1 METPSWPQVPGYV
14 LLERLGEGASG
25 EVWRARRDA
34 DGLQIALKVVRAGD
48 DDLAGALREAGVL
61 ARVRHPHL
69 LHLYDVVPVPDE
81 TGASTCLGL
90 AVQLAGGGSLAQV
103 LAARRHLTPGE
114 LVTLLV
120 PLAGALEQLHAAGIV
135 HGDVSPGNVL
145 FLADGMPMLADVGVT
160 RLVGEADRAVHGTD
174 GMLAPETLEG
184 FAPGPEADI
193 YALGALAWWCLTG
206 GTPGWV
212 GTRPEL
218 ADLVPD
224 VPEGMRDL
232 VLRAMS
238 PEPEDRPEAQEVPA
252 LVLGLAEPEPIEV
265 SPDADPGTGLTRR
278 LRAVARAEH
287 EAGVEASEGSRRWW
301 GARRRTADPPRH
313 RHPRAHRTERGRAL
327 TGLAPLGVILVLGLL
342 AAVAAAGLV
351 TGAGARTGVLSP
363 AGSTTVAG
371 VNSTA
376 AASARAPTASTSP
389 GSRRA
394 PTATTPPASRRAPT
408 APTGRPSTNAGG
420 SSRTQGDGSAPAD
433 PIPPDAR
440 AVVQSAVDARA
451 LAWRR
456 TDPDLLGSGLAPD
469 SPAMHA
475 DRAGLAEALRRGV
488 AYDGVGFDVVDATVE
503 SVDGAPEPAFGVDG
517 LDSARELRIRATVR
531 STAMSAR
538 TGAGAHTTTEAS
550 VDDVTLELR
559 RTDHGWRIWSW
570 Q

>member
-1 METPSWPQVPGYV
+1 MQMPRRPQVPGYV
-14 LLERLGEGASG
+14 LLARLGEGASG

-34 DGLQIALKVVRAGD
+34 DGLLVALKVIRAGD
-48 DDLAGALREAGVL
+48 DDLGDALREAGVL

-90 AVQLAGGGSLAQV
+90 AVQLAAGGSLAQV

-120 PLAGALEQLHAAGIV
+120 PLAGALQQLHGAGIV

-160 RLVGEADRAVHGTD
+160 RLVGESDRAVHGTD
-174 GMLAPETLEG
+174 GMVAPETLEG
-184 FAPGPEADI
+184 FVPGPEADV

-206 GTPGWV
+206 ERPGWV

-238 PEPEDRPEAQEVPA
+238 PEPEDRPEAQEMA
-252 LVLGLAEPEPIEV
+252 AQVLGLAEPEPIEV
-265 SPDADPGTGLTRR
+265 SPDSDPGTGLTRR

-287 EAGVEASEGSRRWW
+287 EAGVQASDGHRRWW
-301 GARRRTADPPRH
+301 GARRRPADPPRH
-313 RHPRAHRTERGRAL
+313 RHPQAHRPDRGRAL

-351 TGAGARTGVLSP
+351 TGAGARTGIPAP
-363 AGSTTVAG
+363 AGSTSVAG
-371 VNSTA
+371 VSPKVPAAPTDGPSPTA
-376 AASARAPTASTSP
+376 AGPSRPESGGRAQEDLI
-389 GSRRA
+389 R
-394 PTATTPPASRRAPT
+394 
-408 APTGRPSTNAGG
+408 N
-420 SSRTQGDGSAPAD
+420 
-433 PIPPDAR
+433 DAR
-440 AVVQSAVDARA
+440 KVVQSAVDARA
-451 LAWRR
+451 LAWSR
-456 TDPDLLGSGLAPD
+456 TDLDLLGAGLAPG
-469 SPAMHA
+469 SPAMRA
-475 DRAGLAEALRRGV
+475 DRAGLGEALRRGV
-488 AYDGVGFDVVDATVE
+488 AYEGVGFDVIDATVE
-503 SVDGAPEPAFGVDG
+503 SVDGAAGPAVGVNA
-517 LDSARELRIRATVR
+517 LDSAQELRVQASVR
-531 STAMSAR
+531 RTAMSAR
-538 TGAGAHTTTEAS
+538 TEDGARATAAAT
-550 VDDVTLELR
+550 VDDVTLQLR
-559 RTDHGWRIWSW
+559 RTDRGWRIWSW

>member
-1 METPSWPQVPGYV
+1 MQMSSWPQVPGYV

-34 DGLQIALKVVRAGD
+34 DGLLIALKVIRAGD

-69 LHLYDVVPVPDE
+69 LHLYDVVPLPDE
-81 TGASTCLGL
+81 SGASTCLGL

-160 RLVGEADRAVHGTD
+160 RLVGESDRAVHGTD
-174 GMLAPETLEG
+174 GVVAPETLEG
-184 FAPGPEADI
+184 FVPGPEADV

-206 GTPGWV
+206 VTPGWV

-224 VPEGMRDL
+224 VPERMRDL

-238 PEPEDRPEAQEVPA
+238 PEPEDRPEAQEVA
-252 LVLGLAEPEPIEV
+252 AQMLGLAEPEPIEV

-278 LRAVARAEH
+278 LRAVARAELQ
-287 EAGVEASEGSRRWW
+287 ASVQPCDGPRRWW
-301 GARRRTADPPRH
+301 GRRRAVDSPRH
-313 RHPRAHRTERGRAL
+313 RRPPGHRTDRGRAGSGRASATDRRRAL
-327 TGLAPLGVILVLGLL
+327 TGLAPLGVILVLGVL

-363 AGSTTVAG
+363 AGSTSVAA
-371 VNSTA
+371 VPSTA
-376 AASARAPTASTSP
+376 ARAPTDERLTKAAGPSRPS
-389 GSRRA
+389 GS
-394 PTATTPPASRRAPT
+394 
-408 APTGRPSTNAGG
+408 GRP
-420 SSRTQGDGSAPAD
+420 QPDL
-433 PIPPDAR
+433 IPTEARAVVIVPEAR

-451 LAWRR
+451 LAWSR
-456 TDPDLLGSGLAPD
+456 TDPDLL
-469 SPAMHA
+469 
-475 DRAGLAEALRRGV
+475 RAGLAPGSPAMRADRADLGVALRQGV
-488 AYDGVGFDVVDATVE
+488 AYEGVAFHVIDATVE
-503 SVDGAPEPAFGVDG
+503 SVDGTAGPAVGAG
-517 LDSARELRIRATVR
+517 AGSLDSAHELEVKATVR
-531 STAMSAR
+531 RTAMSAR
-538 TGAGAHTTTEAS
+538 TEAGPRTTAEATVDHITLQLRHTEN
-550 VDDVTLELR
+550 
-559 RTDHGWRIWSW
+559 GWRIWSW